1 MRTLSKRIKLVFAVV
16 AAMAALM
23 TGALPAFAEEDLCA
37 EKSLGAG
44 ISDRTVTDVTSGATP
59 QKEGG
64 EFSSTA
70 TQDPDI
76 FGKDRVRYGATGC
89 SQL

>member
-23 TGALPAFAEEDLCA
+23 TGALPAFAEEDTCA
-37 EKSLGAG
+37 ELSLGAG
-44 ISDRTVTDVTSGATP
+44 LRSLTRDDIFKEGNPSG
-59 QKEGG
+59 GG

-70 TQDPDI
+70 AQDPDI
-76 FGKDRVRYGATGC
+76 FGKDRVSRGATGC
-89 SQL
+89 SQ